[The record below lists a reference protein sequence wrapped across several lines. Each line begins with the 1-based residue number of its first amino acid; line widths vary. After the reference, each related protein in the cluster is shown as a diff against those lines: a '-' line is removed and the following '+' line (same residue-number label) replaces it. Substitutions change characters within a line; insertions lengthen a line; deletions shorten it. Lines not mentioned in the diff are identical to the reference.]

1 MKSSAGFL
9 FTFTTLKGGYFL
21 GGAKFSGKS
30 CLVCH
35 EVEYYCAYNLA
46 FSKALRVQN
55 KAIILW
61 SCHLVV
67 VEPHTFALKMI
78 PHDSGGRLCLSP
90 SHPLNLRVSPTLLRR
105 GGKPKNSMNSIFFF
119 QFKSSTPSVGRP
131 HKFLI
136 LFRYGKMT
144 QHFHERHILLIW
156 LEKKAHKFGK
166 RKLKPPS
173 SKSLKFIFILVV
185 NPTHHL
191 ESKVEKA
198 AVQG

>member
-1 MKSSAGFL
+1 M
-9 FTFTTLKGGYFL
+9 
-21 GGAKFSGKS
+21 
-30 CLVCH
+30 
-35 EVEYYCAYNLA
+35 
-46 FSKALRVQN
+46 
-55 KAIILW
+55 W

-119 QFKSSTPSVGRP
+119 NSNHQPLVSVAPTNSWFSFVMVKWHNISMKGIFYSFDL
-131 HKFLI
+131 K
-136 LFRYGKMT
+136 
-144 QHFHERHILLIW
+144 
-156 LEKKAHKFGK
+156 KKAHKFGK

-191 ESKVEKA
+191 ESKAEKA

>member
-46 FSKALRVQN
+46 FLKALRVQN

-78 PHDSGGRLCLSP
+78 PHDIGGRLCLSP
-90 SHPLNLRVSPTLLRR
+90 SHPLNLRVSPTFLRR
-105 GGKPKNSMNSIFFF
+105 GGKPKTVWIPHFFSNSNHQPLMSVAPTNSWFSFVMVKWHNISMKGIFYSFDL
-119 QFKSSTPSVGRP
+119 KKKHTSLGSGNSSPLR
-131 HKFLI
+131 
-136 LFRYGKMT
+136 
-144 QHFHERHILLIW
+144 
-156 LEKKAHKFGK
+156 
-166 RKLKPPS
+166 
-173 SKSLKFIFILVV
+173 V
-185 NPTHHL
+185 NL
-191 ESKVEKA
+191 
-198 AVQG
+198 